1 MKFVPATREM
11 LERYYGFNP
20 RPTVRV
26 QAMVEN
32 GEILG
37 VGGMSITRNRM
48 VVFVSMKEE
57 LRERMRKYPRAL
69 VRKVLELQ
77 DYAKRKGL
85 VLQAEPDKTIP
96 CSLQFLARLGFE
108 KVSGT
113 EVYIWR

>member
-1 MKFVPATREM
+1 MNIVPATREM
-11 LERYYGFNP
+11 LERYYGFSP
-20 RPTVRV
+20 YPTVRA
-26 QAMVEN
+26 QAAVED

-37 VGGMSITRNRM
+37 IGGMSLSKHRM

-85 VLQAEPDKTIP
+85 ILQAEPDKAIP
-96 CSLQFLARLGFE
+96 CSLQFLDRLGFE